1 MIERKKRDALLTG
14 YFEKNEE
21 VLIPARNL
29 VAELQA
35 KDKLEREN
43 VLLRAKIMAL
53 KERLA
58 IKNID
63 LMLAELDRPVY
74 RRFEVRA

>member
-14 YFEKNEE
+14 YFDKNEE

-43 VLLRAKIMAL
+43 ILLRAKIMAL

>member
-35 KDKLEREN
+35 KDRLEREN
-43 VLLRAKIMAL
+43 ALLRAKIVAL

>member
-35 KDKLEREN
+35 KDRLEREN
-43 VLLRAKIMAL
+43 ALLRAKVVAL